1 MMSNGFWKKGG
12 KVKEKGNTN
21 KEGKNPS
28 AIPRATNNQRSMDMT
43 ESAYYLRASLRCANP
58 IACSSRH
65 SPTTVLLCF
74 FIEDPSSS
82 MAEGPLLATYIEK
95 LEGQVED
102 TFSQRTWELF
112 LVDNMFQSLF
122 KIMISKHPSTI
133 WNNQHMFWRALGNM
147 SDFRLPLRHV

>member
-1 MMSNGFWKKGG
+1 MC
-12 KVKEKGNTN
+12 
-21 KEGKNPS
+21 
-28 AIPRATNNQRSMDMT
+28 
-43 ESAYYLRASLRCANP
+43 ESYRMQLKTLAN
-58 IACSSRH
+58 
-65 SPTTVLLCF
+65 SPFAFNL

-122 KIMISKHPSTI
+122 KIMILKHLSTI
-133 WNNQHMFWRALGNM
+133 
-147 SDFRLPLRHV
+147 